1 MKQDDVFIQNRQRS
15 QSAGDIWFCTEPG
28 MGTTFETYLPQAEEP
43 LVTVEHKEKSAVS
56 PPSLIL
62 PF

>member
-1 MKQDDVFIQNRQRS
+1 MFSSKIGKDLRVQETSGFSLSRGWVQ
-15 QSAGDIWFCTEPG
+15 
-28 MGTTFETYLPQAEEP
+28 TFETYLPQAEEP